1 MIHPLLLG
9 GKYFI
14 LFLCSSVVFHSDVK
28 LYYFHSFISVFH
40 HLGYLT
46 QTAKVTIHK
55 LKLLYLHFFSL
66 KDSADRSLRARE
78 SSLFHNLRFSYIHL
92 SLWNSFGDARWAPGI
107 IVIANPDI
115 IELQSDRATPGA
127 ARTITLRP
135 GSRWKSCIRGK
146 TSVYQMLKN
155 REVLADNV
163 SIPTKVIT
171 AGLRG
176 GLTLLY

>member
-1 MIHPLLLG
+1 MPDVQLFYFLLL
-9 GKYFI
+9 I
-14 LFLCSSVVFHSDVK
+14 LWVS
-28 LYYFHSFISVFH
+28 
-40 HLGYLT
+40 LT
-46 QTAKVTIHK
+46 QTAKAIVHNPQTQAAVSSQRQK
-55 LKLLYLHFFSL
+55 KSVLTGAAEPQSLPFSAL
-66 KDSADRSLRARE
+66 SHS
-78 SSLFHNLRFSYIHL
+78 HTYIWV
-92 SLWNSFGDARWAPGI
+92 LWNSFGDARWAPGI

-135 GSRWKSCIRGK
+135 GSQWKTCIRGK

-163 SIPTKVIT
+163 SIQTRVIT

-176 GLTLLY
+176 GLTPLIR